1 MNATGRLVPG
11 ALSVLRQFA
20 RRREEL
26 EACELCAEPIQAG
39 HPHLVDPHKRELR
52 CACPACALLLSEGP
66 GSRWKR
72 VPRRT
77 EQLERFRLSDAHW
90 DALRIP
96 VGLAFFFRSSA
107 AGRVAAF
114 YPGPAGATECLIPL
128 DAWVLLEADN
138 PVLAELQP
146 DIEALLVNRIG
157 GANDGYLV
165 SIDECYRLVGVIRL
179 GWHGFSGGDE
189 VWGEIAR
196 FFAGLKGAGH
206 A

>member
-1 MNATGRLVPG
+1 VIT
-11 ALSVLRQFA
+11 
-20 RRREEL
+20 
-26 EACELCAEPIQAG
+26 
-39 HPHLVDPHKRELR
+39 
-52 CACPACALLLSEGP
+52 
-66 GSRWKR
+66 
-72 VPRRT
+72 
-77 EQLERFRLSDAHW
+77 
-90 DALRIP
+90 
-96 VGLAFFFRSSA
+96 
-107 AGRVAAF
+107 
-114 YPGPAGATECLIPL
+114 
-128 DAWVLLEADN
+128 
-138 PVLAELQP
+138 ELQP